1 MDISELCLEA
11 FPTHFSWLMT
21 VSWNADVMRVEHI
34 YCSKHLV
41 LQQQHQQQIS
51 ISVSNIRLD
60 NKEADWFPLIVELLK
75 RSLTG
80 KCNSPVWSVGTV
92 VRFQVYKYLTVVV
105 LYIYAIN
112 TIYRVKTCTVCR
124 IQSLTNSII
133 CFSGLDF
140 YVLYV
145 FFELCAMCYS
155 VNHATIS
162 MDNTLRDFSIL
173 IISFC

>member
-60 NKEADWFPLIVELLK
+60 NKEVDWFPLVVELLK

-124 IQSLTNSII
+124 IQSSNHWRTQLSVFLVWLFLY
-133 CFSGLDF
+133 CMFSLS
-140 YVLYV
+140 YVLCV
-145 FFELCAMCYS
+145 
-155 VNHATIS
+155 
-162 MDNTLRDFSIL
+162 IL
-173 IISFC
+173 WIMLQFQWITHYETSQF